1 MTNEELERV
10 MNFIIE
16 RQEQFGIGIQQ
27 LRESD
32 VELRRLLVEQMVQS
46 DERMT
51 RLEEAMAQ
59 SDERMTR
66 IEGTTAQQQAGNQN
80 MQAAIFAL
88 IESQQHTNA
97 DVRNL
102 STVVDRITEAVAVL
116 LDRTDDAN
124 GNGNKGQA

>member
-27 LRESD
+27 LRQSD